1 MYKGRIKMIGRNHN
15 GIGKLIFESKEKF
28 ETNKITTC
36 IFISI
41 ILRKEIFQEIVICIN
56 NNLNR

>member
-41 ILRKEIFQEIVICIN
+41 RKKYFKKSLYVLIII
-56 NNLNR
+56 

>member
-15 GIGKLIFESKEKF
+15 GIGKLIFESGEKF
-28 ETNKITTC
+28 ETNKITIY

-41 ILRKEIFQEIVICIN
+41 ILTEKKYFKKLLYVLIII
-56 NNLNR
+56 